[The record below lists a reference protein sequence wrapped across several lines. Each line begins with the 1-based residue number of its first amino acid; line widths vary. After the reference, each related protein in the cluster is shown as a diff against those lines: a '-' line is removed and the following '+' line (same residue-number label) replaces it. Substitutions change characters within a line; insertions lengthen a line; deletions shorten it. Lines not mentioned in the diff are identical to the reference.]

1 MMTDLNE
8 LRSRTRQ
15 YRWFVRGK
23 GTLSRQQVLAHL
35 IEPLLE
41 VLDLMASNQ
50 TRWLTVSEIVL
61 ATGRSRNYFEKAL
74 KSQGNRSRLEL
85 WQAEG
90 LADKTADGIW
100 LISPAKAGPRSAR
113 RSATDSRAVPAQPR
127 VARRDAAAIA
137 AALVA

>member
-1 MMTDLNE
+1 MYDLNK

-41 VLDLMASNQ
+41 VLDLMATNQ
-50 TRWLTVSEIVL
+50 TRWLTLSEL
-61 ATGRSRNYFEKAL
+61 ALETDKSRNYFEKPL
-74 KSQGNRSRLEL
+74 KREGNRSRLEI
-85 WQAEG
+85 WEAEG
-90 LADKTADGIW
+90 LAVKTVCGIW
-100 LISPAKAGPRSAR
+100 LISPIKADKNVDALSANRERRPPPKPRA
-113 RSATDSRAVPAQPR
+113 AV
-127 VARRDAAAIA
+127 RDAAAVA